1 MSSEVR
7 AIDATKEHGRFV
19 VSEHTRH
26 GTDCRTVYEP
36 RRDGQWIKYEELYR
50 MSLDEWQMPDSE
62 TPEVITNLAV
72 EFPDE

>member
-7 AIDATKEHGRFV
+7 AIDATQEHDRLV

-26 GTDCRTVYEP
+26 GTDRRTVYEP
-36 RRDGQWIKYEELYR
+36 RRDGQWIRYEELYR
-50 MSLDEWQMPDSE
+50 MAADEWKMPDSE

-72 EFPDE
+72 ELPDE